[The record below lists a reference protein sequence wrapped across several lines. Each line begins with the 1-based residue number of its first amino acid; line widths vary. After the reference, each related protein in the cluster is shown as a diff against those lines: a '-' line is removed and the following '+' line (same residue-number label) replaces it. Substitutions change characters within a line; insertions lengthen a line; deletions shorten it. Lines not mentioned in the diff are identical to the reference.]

1 MELRKVGKNMFRET
15 RESKGDAD
23 THVRTCGAVEAGG
36 QGRGISRA
44 GVHRGGRSQVVRS

>member
-23 THVRTCGAVEAGG
+23 TRQEMWSGGDRRPRQGHQQSWECIGEAE
-36 QGRGISRA
+36 
-44 GVHRGGRSQVVRS
+44 VRS